1 MNAIEAHNLSK
12 MYEIYARPSH
22 RLLEFLMMGKKRCHS
37 EFWAIKDVN
46 FTIEKGGAVGVI
58 GPNGCGKST
67 LLKLISGITAPTE
80 GNIKTGGRIASLI
93 ELGMG
98 FHPEFSGRS
107 NVYMNAA
114 LMGLSHEEIDEKFE
128 SILEFSELKD
138 FIDYPIKT
146 YSSGMQVRLAFSVAI
161 HINPEILLVDEALSV
176 GDALFQHRCLE
187 KIREFNEKGITI
199 VFVSHDLNTLKALC
213 PQTILV
219 EGGKFVEK
227 GETGAVLDHYME
239 LVAKQEAKA
248 IRSATEK
255 DSRFSNSQTGETSG
269 AAKGRRYGSY
279 EAKITQIKMFNDK
292 KEEKNAF
299 VCGDSAILE
308 ISLEVQKPIKNLTV
322 GMLIRD
328 SNGVEIYGTNTF
340 HKGIKLENLKPGEK
354 VTASFKQ
361 DLPLKAVEYFVT
373 VALHSVDTHYAEC
386 FDWWNDALVLTVL
399 PSLSRFSGA
408 LDLSSETSIIRNES
422 ILENNPSQ
430 TQEKPPENPLNV
442 K

>member
-1 MNAIEAHNLSK
+1 
-12 MYEIYARPSH
+12 
-22 RLLEFLMMGKKRCHS
+22 MGKKRCHS
-37 EFWAIKDVN
+37 EFWAIKGVN
-46 FTIEKGGAVGVI
+46 FSIEKGGAVGVI

-80 GNIKTGGRIASLI
+80 GNIKTEGRIASLI

-128 SILEFSELKD
+128 SILAFSELKD

-213 PQTILV
+213 PQTILI

-227 GETGAVLDHYME
+227 AETGAVLDHYME

-248 IRSATEK
+248 IRSTTEK
-255 DSRFSNSQTGETSG
+255 DARFSDSQEGD
-269 AAKGRRYGSY
+269 AATKGRRYGSY
-279 EAKITQIKMFNDK
+279 EAKITQIKTYNEK

-308 ISLEVQKPIKNLTV
+308 ISLEVQKPIENLTV

-328 SNGVEIYGTNTF
+328 PNGVEVYGTNTF
-340 HKGIKLENLKPGEK
+340 HKGIKLENLKPGETI
-354 VTASFKQ
+354 TASFKQ
-361 DLPLKAVEYFVT
+361 ELPLKPAEYFIT

-386 FDWWNDALVLTVL
+386 FDWWNDALILTVL

-408 LDLSSETSIIRNES
+408 LDLNSETSIVRNKS
-422 ILENNPSQ
+422 SLENNPSE
-430 TQEKPPENPLNV
+430 TQEPSPKNPLSV
-442 K
+442 